1 MSAYERS
8 EIIGSGRVAKRL
20 GSVLSDLKSGRL
32 NRVVISRNNVLE
44 AVILP
49 VEDYEALEKAATI
62 YEHMS
67 IARIISQRSKEDA
80 AISLDEMLKT
90 EGINPDEL

>member
-8 EIIGSGRVAKRL
+8 EIIGSGRVAKSL

-62 YEHMS
+62 FEHMR
-67 IARIISQRSKEDA
+67 IARIISQRSNEDA
-80 AISLDEMLKT
+80 AISLEEMLNT